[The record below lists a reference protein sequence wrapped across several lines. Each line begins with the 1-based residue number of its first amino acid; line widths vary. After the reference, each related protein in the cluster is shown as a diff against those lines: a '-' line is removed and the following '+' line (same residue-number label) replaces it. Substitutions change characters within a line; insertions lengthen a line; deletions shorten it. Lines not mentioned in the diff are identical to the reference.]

1 MSQNPE
7 LPPKAVAIFKQYLKQ
22 PERPAHELAAEL
34 DEYLEFVGRVAA
46 RNEGVAWDL
55 AQRLTDAAKALLTA
69 APEGKYMYAQ
79 AAARYL
85 IEDLDA
91 DDDLVGTDGFEDDRQ
106 VINSVA
112 LHFGRPELVVE

>member
-69 APEGKYMYAQ
+69 APEDKYMYAQ